1 MFSSILALIGDDEE
15 PMLFIKCVFTKL
27 TRNLLVD
34 SFLHSLGR
42 LRQEL
47 TRLITV
53 QAAKIKDPVQNAI
66 YLSTTY
72 EAILQTLSVS
82 GAIACQ
88 FLIMI

>member
-1 MFSSILALIGDDEE
+1 MMKSQCFSLSAFHRVDAW
-15 PMLFIKCVFTKL
+15 FV
-27 TRNLLVD
+27 VD
-34 SFLHSLGR
+34 SFLYSLGR

-82 GAIACQ
+82 GAITC
-88 FLIMI
+88 